1 MKILPWEEFYLQTNL
16 SLPEAVR
23 LIAVSPEKK
32 REYYSKADASD
43 EKRDETIFQ
52 IKLAV
57 TYRSSF
63 LPVISG
69 IGKSTPRGSE
79 IKISMS
85 LPYGSYA
92 LLLAVIIWGLVEGF
106 TLVIQG
112 DFVFSNDSIN
122 VSKLIPVLVFIPL
135 FVIIISVFKFEV
147 HRNKRFLIRR
157 LNALIVE

>member
-23 LIAVSPEKK
+23 LIIVSPEKK
-32 REYYSKADASD
+32 RGNYSKVDTSD
-43 EKRDETIFQ
+43 EKRDEIKFQ
-52 IKLAV
+52 IKPAV

-69 IGKSTPRGSE
+69 IGKSTQRGSE
-79 IKISMS
+79 IKILMS
-85 LPYGSYA
+85 LPFGSYA

-106 TLVIQG
+106 VLAIQG
-112 DFVFSNDSIN
+112 DFVFSNDSTN

-135 FVIIISVFKFEV
+135 VVIIISAFKFEV
-147 HRNKRFLIRR
+147 HRNRRFLIRR
-157 LNALIVE
+157 LNAIIVE